1 QLVEQVEA
9 GERNLP
15 IGKPLSNTK
24 SYVLDEYMRPVPFGV
39 SGELYIGGD
48 GIARGYW
55 ERAEQT
61 AEKFVPDPFSEQV
74 GARLYRTGDIARY
87 RSTGELEFIGRKDQQ
102 VKLRGIR
109 IELEEIDSVLGA
121 CPGVQAC
128 KTIVRAEEELLVAY
142 IAVEGAAVSE
152 SEVRSFLKDRLPS
165 YMVPSFFVLLDALP
179 LTPNGKIDVR
189 ALPAPEL
196 IHRENEGSYSAPITT
211 SEQKLCDIWSNVLE
225 VETVGVDDNFF
236 ELGGH
241 SLLVILLIS
250 QVREVFGVEI
260 PVNSIFDKPTVKEL
274 AREIAIQVQAHDGP
288 AAATRLQCVSREE
301 PLALSFAQ
309 QQLWFIDQMEPGS
322 VFYNVPMPKRLLGTL
337 NVEALERALN
347 DLVRRHESL
356 RTTFPVHKGEP
367 LQVIAA
373 AGEWRL
379 EKVDLRA
386 LPRAEREAV
395 VQELAGREWHEG
407 FDLSTG

>member
-109 IELEEIDSVLGA
+109 IELEEIDSILGA

-152 SEVRSFLKDRLPS
+152 SEVRSFLKERLPS
-165 YMVPSFFVLLDALP
+165 YMVPSFFVMLDALP
-179 LTPNGKIDVR
+179 LTPNGKVDVR
-189 ALPAPEL
+189 ALPAPEMV
-196 IHRENEGSYSAPITT
+196 HGDEGGYIAPGTT
-211 SEQKLCDIWSNVLE
+211 SEEKLCDIWSHVLE
-225 VETVGVDDNFF
+225 VERVGIDDNFF
-236 ELGGH
+236 EFGGH
-241 SLLVILLIS
+241 SLLVILIIS

-260 PVNSIFDKPTVKEL
+260 PVNSVFDNPTVREL
-274 AREIAIQVQAHDGP
+274 ARQIDTALEAHDGP
-288 AAATRLQCVSREE
+288 VSAPRLQRVSREQ

-309 QQLWFIDQMEPGS
+309 QRLWFIDQMEPGS
-322 VFYNVPMPKRLLGTL
+322 TFYNVPVARRLVGVL
-337 NVEALERALN
+337 NVEALERALSE
-347 DLVRRHESL
+347 LVRRHESL
-356 RTTFPVHKGEP
+356 RTSFSVHNGEP
-367 LQVIAA
+367 
-373 AGEWRL
+373 
-379 EKVDLRA
+379 
-386 LPRAEREAV
+386 
-395 VQELAGREWHEG
+395 
-407 FDLSTG
+407 